1 MKHVSYTNT
10 CAVLHPEPSAQSNA
24 IAACAIRDPSIHR
37 EAPFKSV
44 MVWSLDNRRTSTSTG
59 IVKKY
64 SLQESQ
70 GVLFT

>member
-1 MKHVSYTNT
+1 VSAIARTG
-10 CAVLHPEPSAQSNA
+10 A
-24 IAACAIRDPSIHR
+24 IAACAIRETSIHR

-59 IVKKY
+59 IVEKY